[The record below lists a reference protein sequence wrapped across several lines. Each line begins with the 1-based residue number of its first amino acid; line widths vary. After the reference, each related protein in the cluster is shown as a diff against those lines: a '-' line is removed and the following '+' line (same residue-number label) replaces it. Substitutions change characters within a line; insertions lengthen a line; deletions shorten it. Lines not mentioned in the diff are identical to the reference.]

1 LAADAEL
8 EGEVRALCRPSAP
21 ATGSAMSLVGSL
33 EDLGLGDILQ
43 IVSLS
48 RKSGLL
54 LLRSD
59 EGDGRIVFSDG
70 LVRAAYVKGEPQ
82 DLRGL
87 LVPSGFADAGELD
100 LAIETSEQSGLPLD
114 EVITQRTGLTGER
127 LDSLRREH
135 VERAVLRM
143 FTWCVGEFNFDVRDG
158 IEQRDAELALPTGI
172 NAQYLMMEA
181 TRLGDESR
189 DGRESDSQDSR
200 ENPEDGAENPAA
212 EEDSADDG
220 FVLSGESAIEEAP
233 VVLPGGMPESA
244 EADPGDPH
252 EVLALAATVRAEEEP
267 ETRASEDAAGEDE
280 PTPDAEASE
289 AASDEQDDGSA
300 PEALALAPA
309 ASSSKTPAPRAEDSA
324 APQPSPGLMPLVVID
339 SELRALEWIKSVLT
353 GLFAHIHI
361 FQRCEGGIA
370 RVRQYLSRAEVPAVL
385 ISSRLPT
392 DSLEPT
398 TGLAELLHRLR
409 ALAPRMPVLVM
420 QDGSAAMP
428 PDGDGADAVV
438 TRPKTAMLVD
448 RRSQADVARQ
458 AEKLRDALEPWSRS
472 LSQGALAA
480 PARSGVP
487 PASASAPELQRLREI
502 SARLCDPATRGDV
515 LNLVLEFAADRFRR
529 VAMFMVRDDVAVG
542 IAQRGLPA
550 AGGPGD
556 DEFCE
561 LRVSLDESAWF
572 RAAVQSGE
580 AHTAA
585 PQDEGD
591 QRLWALLRRSAP
603 GEAYLASIESGG
615 HVVALLYADN
625 LPEGSPI
632 GDTTML
638 SVVLHEAGLALD
650 RALLERALAEAE
662 SAG

>member
-1 LAADAEL
+1 
-8 EGEVRALCRPSAP
+8 
-21 ATGSAMSLVGSL
+21 MSLVGSL

-54 LLRSD
+54 LLRSE

-87 LVPSGFADAGELD
+87 LVPGGFADAGELD
-100 LAIETSEQSGLPLD
+100 LAIETAEQSGLPLD
-114 EVITQRTGLTGER
+114 EVVAQRTGLTVER

-143 FTWCVGEFNFDVRDG
+143 FTWCVGEFSFDVRDG

-189 DGRESDSQDSR
+189 DSGEER
-200 ENPEDGAENPAA
+200 AETPAA
-212 EEDSADDG
+212 EEDCADDG
-220 FVLSGESAIEEAP
+220 FVLSGEGAVEEAP
-233 VVLPGGMPESA
+233 VVLPGSISAPA

-252 EVLALAATVRAEEEP
+252 EVLALSAAARAAEEP
-267 ETRASEDAAGEDE
+267 EMGASEGA
-280 PTPDAEASE
+280 TPEAVASE

-309 ASSSKTPAPRAEDSA
+309 VSSSKPPAPRAGASA
-324 APQPSPGLMPLVVID
+324 ASGPSPGAAPLVVID
-339 SELRALEWIKSVLT
+339 PELRALEWIKSVLA
-353 GLFAHIHI
+353 GSFARVHI
-361 FQRCEGGIA
+361 FQRCESGIG
-370 RVRQYLSRAEVPAVL
+370 RVRQYLGRAEVPAVL
-385 ISSRLPT
+385 ISSRIPT
-392 DSLEPT
+392 DSLDRT
-398 TGLAELLHRLR
+398 TGLAELLRRLR
-409 ALAPRMPVLVM
+409 AQAPRMPVLVM
-420 QDGSAAMP
+420 LDGSAVMP
-428 PDGDGADAVV
+428 AAADDADAIV
-438 TRPKTAMLVD
+438 TRPTTAMLVD
-448 RRSQADVARQ
+448 RRSQSDVARQ
-458 AEKLRDALEPWSRS
+458 AEQFRGELEPWSQPASR
-472 LSQGALAA
+472 GAPAA
-480 PARSGVP
+480 PARSGAP
-487 PASASAPELQRLREI
+487 PTSAPAPGLQRLREI
-502 SARLCDPATRGDV
+502 SARLRDPATRGDV
-515 LNLVLEFAADRFRR
+515 LNLVLEFAAESFSR

-561 LRVSLDESAWF
+561 LRVSLDEPAWF
-572 RAAVQSGE
+572 RAAIESGE

-585 PQDEGD
+585 PQGEGD
-591 QRLWALLRRSAP
+591 RRLWALLGRSAP
-603 GEAYLASIESGG
+603 GEAYLAPIESGG
-615 HVVALLYADN
+615 HVAALLYADN
-625 LPEGSPI
+625 LPEGLPI

-638 SVVLHEAGLALD
+638 SIVLHEAGLALD